1 MQKRDGQ
8 YTKRADIKL
17 FADVEDI
24 IMLNTRLV

>member
-24 IMLNTRLV
+24 INNYVKY